1 MKLHTNYK
9 FSENMKKK
17 IEKRMKE
24 TKGKKVS
31 IENIHKKYRY
41 VILYVYTGN
50 RASREIHVSLT
61 N

>member
-1 MKLHTNYK
+1 M
-9 FSENMKKK
+9 KK

-24 TKGKKVS
+24 KGEKVS

-41 VILYVYTGN
+41 VILYMYTGN

>member
-1 MKLHTNYK
+1 
-9 FSENMKKK
+9 MKKK

-41 VILYVYTGN
+41 VILYMYTGN